1 MKNLVE
7 TIAKAIVDDP
17 KQISVKELS
26 GDSSSIIELKCAKE
40 DLGKLI
46 GKHGN
51 TAQSI
56 RSVIFAASFKFKKR
70 YTLDISAN
78 N

>member
-1 MKNLVE
+1 MKDLV
-7 TIAKAIVDDP
+7 TMIAQKIVDIP

-26 GDSSSIIELKCAKE
+26 GDASSIIELKCAKE

-56 RSVIFAASFKFKKR
+56 RNIMYAASFKCKKR